1 VLQVA
6 GSLGPMPQKSLS
18 RTFWNGGPSGPGED
32 PEFRPLRLMRDPE
45 GTPVKAEDVTIGSVF
60 HIMPEGLLP
69 NPDDPEAEY
78 LEKHGLEEKAK
89 AAVLIL
95 IRLDEGPHRSQK
107 QRDWGHQGIVAYS
120 KICTHVGCPVGPVR
134 AADPP
139 PAVPLPPVDLRR
151 HADCEV
157 IFGPAKRPLPQLK
170 ITVDDEGYLVAA
182 AGFAEACRPELLGAP
197 DEHHHRPTRRRPAR
211 GGHPR
216 RGRSLRSRPARRW
229 HRRWVDDRTG
239 AAKPVGYLMKK
250 VFPDHWSFMLG
261 EIAMYSMIICLLTG
275 AFLTFW
281 FVPSA
286 GHTIPY
292 DGSFVPLRGV
302 GMSEAYASTLNISFD
317 IKGGLIIRQIHHWA
331 ALMFIVALT
340 VHMFRVFFTGA
351 FRKPR
356 EINWV
361 IGTVLALLAI
371 VEGFAGYSL
380 PDDLLSGTGIRAMA
394 GFVQTAPVIGTYL
407 VYGIFG
413 GPFPGEMI
421 IPRLYSVHIL
431 LLPAILIG
439 LFTAHIGLVFVQK
452 HTQYPGPGR
461 TNENVVGFPVM
472 PVYAAKAGG
481 FFFIVFGVLAM
492 ISALVQINPV
502 WAYGPYDPSPVTAGS
517 QPDWYMGFA
526 DGALRLLPG
535 WLEFEFWG
543 YTLSLNIALGAL
555 VLLPLVYTVLGI
567 YPFVER
573 WVTKDDREHHL
584 LDRPRNNPVP
594 HRHRHGG
601 HHRLL
606 GLHVRR
612 GQRHHGDQAALSI
625 NDITWFFRIGLFVLP
640 PLMFW
645 VTKRICLSLQRRDR
659 DTVLH
664 GRETGTIIRT
674 PDGKYFERHEDIDA
688 FERWPLVAFES
699 PAPLALTDGADA
711 NGVSSKDAKKARR
724 RVAWSNFYFKTRVE
738 PVTPTELAAAHH
750 HGEHEAISGGSAP
763 AAIKHDKHPH

>member
-1 VLQVA
+1 MSTSTARPADALREGDIPA
-6 GSLGPMPQKSLS
+6 EAA
-18 RTFWNGGPSGPGED
+18 PSG
-32 PEFRPLRLMRDPE
+32 
-45 GTPVKAEDVTIGSVF
+45 A
-60 HIMPEGLLP
+60 
-69 NPDDPEAEY
+69 
-78 LEKHGLEEKAK
+78 
-89 AAVLIL
+89 
-95 IRLDEGPHRSQK
+95 
-107 QRDWGHQGIVAYS
+107 
-120 KICTHVGCPVGPVR
+120 
-134 AADPP
+134 
-139 PAVPLPPVDLRR
+139 
-151 HADCEV
+151 
-157 IFGPAKRPLPQLK
+157 
-170 ITVDDEGYLVAA
+170 
-182 AGFAEACRPELLGAP
+182 
-197 DEHHHRPTRRRPAR
+197 
-211 GGHPR
+211 
-216 RGRSLRSRPARRW
+216 ARRVGGIAG
-229 HRRWVDDRTG
+229 WVDDRTG

-261 EIAMYSMIICLLTG
+261 EIAMYSMIICLVTG

-286 GHTIPY
+286 GHTVY

-584 LDRPRNNPVP
+584 LDRPRNNPV
-594 HRHRHGG
+594 RTGIG
-601 HHRLL
+601 MAGITAYSVFMFAAGNDIMAIKL
-606 GLHVRR
+606 GM
-612 GQRHHGDQAALSI
+612 SI

-674 PDGKYFERHEDIDA
+674 PDGKFFERHDTELTADQWI
-688 FERWPLVAFES
+688 LVQHD
-699 PAPLALTDGADA
+699 PVAPLELETEVDEHGVARKTSRFAKAKVALSRFYFADA
-711 NGVSSKDAKKARR
+711 VN
-724 RVAWSNFYFKTRVE
+724 
-738 PVTPTELAAAHH
+738 PVTPAELAAAHH
-750 HGEHEAISGGSAP
+750 HGDEHEAIEAAP
-763 AAIKHDKHPH
+763 STDESEPVQVGRH